1 MNKYDNIINLP
12 HYELKNHKRMSP
24 ISRAAQFS
32 PFAALTGFEDEISET
47 GRIVEKEKELAED
60 KKEKLNQQLQILEKE
75 KNLLKITYFCKDE
88 KKLGGKYI
96 EYTGIL
102 KQIDKINNLLIFT
115 DKTKI
120 PLEDILDIIIDN
132 S

>member
-12 HYELKNHKRMSP
+12 HYELKNHKRMSS

-32 PFAALTGFEDEISET
+32 PFAALTGFEDEINET

-60 KKEKLNQQLQILEKE
+60 KKEKLNQKLQVIENCKE
-75 KNLLKITYFCKDE
+75 PIIITYFCKDE

-120 PLEDILDIIIDN
+120 PLEDILDINSDN